1 MVGEEGRAQ
10 VTAGYRQMTEEANAN
25 HPRFF
30 SPLGVYGLPHI
41 NSIQF
46 LTVMQVSDVVLNSF
60 SLFSFDPTGTLLS
73 RSSFL

>member
-10 VTAGYRQMTEEANAN
+10 VTAGYRQTTEEANEI
-25 HPRFF
+25 HPRLF

-46 LTVMQVSDVVLNSF
+46 LAVMQVSDVVLNSF
-60 SLFSFDPTGTLLS
+60 SYFLS
-73 RSSFL
+73 I